1 MNIIKD
7 LKLIEKYI
15 TIHNIESLFSSYIK
29 ENLELLFF
37 DKRELI
43 FKEGDEIEYL
53 MFFVEGRAKVY
64 MTLENGKLL
73 LLDFYKELDTLG
85 DLELVTNDLSNC
97 NVEAIEAC
105 VCIGIPIKL
114 IKNVHIK
121 DVNLLNFLCNS
132 LGEKLKRSSRNAS
145 INLLYPLENRLAS
158 YIISIVV
165 KEENKYF
172 KFDDTLTIISELLG
186 TSYRHLLRTINKF
199 CDKKILK
206 RNKESYIILDYKKL
220 KSLSADIYRWL
231 INTYFT

>member
-97 NVEAIEAC
+97 NVEAIEPC

-114 IKNVHIK
+114 IRNVHIK

-158 YIISIVV
+158 YIISIVI
-165 KEENKYF
+165 KEENRYF
-172 KFDDTLTIISELLG
+172 KFDDTLIIISELLG
-186 TSYRHLLRTINKF
+186 TSYRHLLRTLNKL
-199 CDKKILK
+199 CDKNILK

-220 KSLSADIYRWL
+220 KSLSADIYR
-231 INTYFT
+231 

>member
-97 NVEAIEAC
+97 NVEAIEPC

-114 IKNVHIK
+114 IGNVHIK

-158 YIISIVV
+158 YIISIVI
-165 KEENKYF
+165 KEENRYF
-172 KFDDTLTIISELLG
+172 KFDDTLIIISELLG
-186 TSYRHLLRTINKF
+186 TSYRHLLRTLNKL
-199 CDKKILK
+199 CDKNILK

-220 KSLSADIYRWL
+220 KSLSADIYR
-231 INTYFT
+231 